1 MNRSSHLKTNLYLTL
16 FLCLTSMQ
24 GCGGGSSGGKSAS
37 SGADTQNGN
46 LNAKQATDG
55 DVLLTG
61 EGVIDPI
68 DLSGGLAGTRTP
80 AFGTF
85 DFSSAEIPTDTPLI
99 LENLTI
105 DENSLVKKT
114 PLELFAQD
122 ETYDAIE
129 AAKRFVAHAENQAV
143 FVGFRFFVTG
153 TTVKITTSNNS
164 PGRYF
169 NRPLVWKFLS
179 GTSLDEKNIV
189 TALDTKHS
197 SGNSSHFSQKIITLH
212 ANLPANAADHQITID
227 GVTIDFGTKA
237 LTREQIA
244 QKIANTDFS
253 SGGNYTSVEPY
264 YVGASGYNLIF
275 QRRYADK
282 KFDGSIPIQD
292 NSYTGV
298 VHLAE
303 DAGGNSPVVAMGGS
317 LGGIDSLNGG
327 AFRVFGT
334 CSEEEQK
341 VVVKAGGL
349 SPKKQPSC
357 LEGAWSVHIDL
368 SGVKASSVTITADH
382 SSSKGIQATQ
392 ARDSVTNSFICPS
405 DFVPVPGLKNYTAE
419 GFCVAKYEMKDNGSN
434 EAVSQVDD
442 IPWVDISKSDAK
454 DKCVALGAGYDL
466 ITNDEWQTLARNI
479 ELVES
484 NWQKGIGSS
493 LPRGHSDKVPEKLL
507 AAGDDNNPCFETG
520 QSCSASTWGMQKRT
534 HKLSNGQL
542 LWDVAGNADEWVKD
556 DNSAVYGLKSYIVG
570 TLPSTYSDKFA
581 LSGGTTTTSRAAKA
595 QFGPRNSYL
604 RGIAGGNLGLGYAY
618 FNRGKGITRGGS
630 FRLNAYAGIFATKLS
645 IDSNSISP
653 YVGFRC
659 VYRFP

>member
-1 MNRSSHLKTNLYLTL
+1 MRGDLLKKKHRRKNITVETYKKSFAMSISRFKFTNNRKIKPRRQEEIMNRNSHLKTNLYLTL
-16 FLCLTSMQ
+16 FLFLCLTAMP
-24 GCGGGSSGGKSAS
+24 GCGGGSAS
-37 SGADTQNGN
+37 SGGGTQDGN
-46 LNAKQATDG
+46 LNAKQATDGDGDG

-85 DFSSAEIPTDTPLI
+85 DFSSAEIPIDTPLI

-105 DENSLVKKT
+105 DEDSLVKKI

-153 TTVKITTSNNS
+153 TTVKITTSTNS

-169 NRPLVWKFLS
+169 NRPLVWKFLFGAS
-179 GTSLDEKNIV
+179 REEKNIV
-189 TALDTKHS
+189 TALDTKYS
-197 SGNSSHFSQKIITLH
+197 SGTSSHFSQKIITLH
-212 ANLPANAADHQITID
+212 ANLPADATDHQITID
-227 GVTIDFGTKA
+227 GVTVDFGTKA

-253 SGGNYTSVEPY
+253 SGGDYKSVGPY

-275 QRRYADK
+275 QRRDADK
-282 KFDGSIPIQD
+282 KFDASIPIQD

-298 VHLAE
+298 IHLAE
-303 DAGGNSPVVAMGGS
+303 DAGGNSPVVAMDGS

-334 CSEEEQK
+334 CSEDEQK
-341 VVVKAGGL
+341 VVVKAGGF
-349 SPKKQPSC
+349 SPEKQPSC

-368 SGVKASSVTITADH
+368 SGVKAGSVAITADH

-392 ARDSVTNSFICPS
+392 ARASVTNSFICPS
-405 DFVPVPGLKNYTAE
+405 GFVPVPGLKNYTTS

-434 EAVSQVDD
+434 EAIIQVADT
-442 IPWVDISKSDAK
+442 PWVNISKSDAK
-454 DKCVALGAGYDL
+454 DKCVALGVGYDL
-466 ITNDEWQTLARNI
+466 ITNDEWQTMARNI

-484 NWQKGIGSS
+484 NWQKGD
-493 LPRGHSDKVPEKLL
+493 R
-507 AAGDDNNPCFETG
+507 F
-520 QSCSASTWGMQKRT
+520 R
-534 HKLSNGQL
+534 
-542 LWDVAGNADEWVKD
+542 
-556 DNSAVYGLKSYIVG
+556 
-570 TLPSTYSDKFA
+570 FA
-581 LSGGTTTTSRAAKA
+581 P
-595 QFGPRNSYL
+595 GP
-604 RGIAGGNLGLGYAY
+604 
-618 FNRGKGITRGGS
+618 
-630 FRLNAYAGIFATKLS
+630 FR
-645 IDSNSISP
+645 
-653 YVGFRC
+653 
-659 VYRFP
+659 